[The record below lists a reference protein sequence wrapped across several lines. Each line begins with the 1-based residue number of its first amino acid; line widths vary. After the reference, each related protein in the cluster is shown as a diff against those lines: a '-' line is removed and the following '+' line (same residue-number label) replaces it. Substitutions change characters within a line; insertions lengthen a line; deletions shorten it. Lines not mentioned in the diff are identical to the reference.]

1 MERVHCNASCR
12 VCSLLR
18 TSPGDNL
25 RLYLLGA
32 PAKVIRAIVRILMFP
47 NAHLNNTRDF
57 SNEAS
62 SSELAAE
69 LAPHPM
75 PLGASEAQKMLELH
89 LSHYLRG

>member
-1 MERVHCNASCR
+1 
-12 VCSLLR
+12 
-18 TSPGDNL
+18 
-25 RLYLLGA
+25 
-32 PAKVIRAIVRILMFP
+32 MFP